1 MNLDFSPDIKDV
13 LYQHIVD
20 NSERW
25 LQLRCKR
32 VLDSVDIELFRND
45 GSRAG
50 SISKND
56 LSDGQRNTA
65 VLALLSPS
73 QILCNYYFLTGYKQ
87 LHKV

>member
-50 SISKND
+50 SIE
-56 LSDGQRNTA
+56 
-65 VLALLSPS
+65 
-73 QILCNYYFLTGYKQ
+73 LC
-87 LHKV
+87 